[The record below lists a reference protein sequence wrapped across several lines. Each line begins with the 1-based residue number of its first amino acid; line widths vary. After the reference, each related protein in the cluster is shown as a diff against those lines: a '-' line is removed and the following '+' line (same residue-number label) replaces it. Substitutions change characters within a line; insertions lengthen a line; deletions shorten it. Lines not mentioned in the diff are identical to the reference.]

1 MRPHQMHT
9 IKHLDHIA
17 IIREAAIRRV
27 DLDTDVFRPEV
38 LSKLNLKASSS
49 PRKTQLQQHGAVHKS
64 SLPTTQ
70 LPSQPR
76 RIKTPRS
83 RKKSGLNRDAS
94 RRLAERA
101 RVQHGHYLVQE
112 AKQEEMLQHERK
124 NATPGEKNLATSI
137 RKAHEI
143 LLAGYKDSIK
153 KTRALESEQKEWRH
167 QSPSKRTVNT
177 SPTRSWSTKR
187 GKNISQ
193 LAATAESRNPPA
205 FKSASL
211 LRLSPHTSRSSTKNY
226 GAIIAS
232 TPTKRDRV
240 VRSIGF

>member
-1 MRPHQMHT
+1 MHT

-49 PRKTQLQQHGAVHKS
+49 PRKMQL
-64 SLPTTQ
+64 SLSTH
-70 LPSQPR
+70 LPNYPPQCN
-76 RIKTPRS
+76 KTPRS
-83 RKKSGLNRDAS
+83 SKRSSLNRDAS

-101 RVQHGHYLVQE
+101 RVQHGHHLVHE

-124 NATPGEKNLATSI
+124 NATLGEKNLATSI

-143 LLAGYKDSIK
+143 LLSGYKNSIK

-187 GKNISQ
+187 GKNISK

-205 FKSASL
+205 FKSANL

-240 VRSIGF
+240 VRNIGF